1 MTAHGNLWGW
11 LVAQGLI
18 KDLIAASVAVIVGHV
33 FAWRP
38 WRAHRQRMDRIADLL
53 DTKTP
58 GGLADVAKSVA
69 QPSNSSSERV

>member
-1 MTAHGNLWGW
+1 MWGW

-18 KDLIAASVAVIVGHV
+18 KDLIAATVAVVVGHV

-38 WRAHRQRMDRIADLL
+38 LRAHRRRLDRIADLL

-58 GGLADVAKSVA
+58 GGLADVAKGMH
-69 QPSNSSSERV
+69 NTSSQGGQ